1 MSLASGT
8 RLGPYEVVALLG
20 EGGMG
25 EVYRA
30 RDSRLERTVAI
41 KILPESL
48 AGDPQFRERFD
59 REARAISQLDHPHIC
74 AVYDV
79 GEHHAFNPL
88 VEEAIESARV
98 HDYEGIPVRVVDPE
112 HLIALALLAGG
123 ARRRE
128 RAWQLLQSEGVDR
141 QRLRAI
147 LQKHGVPGEIPDD
160 V

>member
-1 MSLASGT
+1 M
-8 RLGPYEVVALLG
+8 
-20 EGGMG
+20 
-25 EVYRA
+25 
-30 RDSRLERTVAI
+30 
-41 KILPESL
+41 
-48 AGDPQFRERFD
+48 Q
-59 REARAISQLDHPHIC
+59 
-74 AVYDV
+74 
-79 GEHHAFNPL
+79 GEHLLIQTVPVQPLLAFNPL